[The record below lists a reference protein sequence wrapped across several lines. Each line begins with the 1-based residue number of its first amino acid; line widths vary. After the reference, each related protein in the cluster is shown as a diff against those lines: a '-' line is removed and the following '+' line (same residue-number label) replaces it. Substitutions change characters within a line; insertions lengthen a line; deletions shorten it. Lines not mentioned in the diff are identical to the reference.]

1 MGDAAAPKVKALQCL
16 LTEKGAYTGKIDGV
30 YDGAL
35 LDAVR
40 AWQRDRGMLVKD
52 NWSRRNWMSLV
63 AAGSRRLVKFGSAG
77 AAVRRLQRALNASGY
92 SRLNVR
98 GVFNSKTDA
107 ATRTWQRKA
116 GFKVSGVVT
125 AAQWKALQAGK
136 R

>member
-1 MGDAAAPKVKALQCL
+1 
-16 LTEKGAYTGKIDGV
+16 
-30 YDGAL
+30 
-35 LDAVR
+35 
-40 AWQRDRGMLVKD
+40 MLVKD

-77 AAVRRLQRALNASGY
+77 PAVRRLQRALNASGY

-98 GVFNSKTDA
+98 GVFNAKTDA

-116 GFKVSGVVT
+116 GLKVSGIVT
-125 AAQWKALQAGK
+125 ASQWKALQTGK